1 MKTKELIVAFAAMF
15 ALTIAIPAES
25 AAAPPYWA
33 PANGYR
39 DQTRHIYF
47 PQQNIYYDLQKE
59 VYMYDDGGLWF
70 VIKSVPEKYKNIN
83 LRKSPQVQLFLNTDA
98 PYTENE
104 THRTKYKYL
113 VHESE
118 KTIRET
124 EKLIR
129 KEQKA
134 QEKAERKSEKK

>member
-1 MKTKELIVAFAAMF
+1 MKNLAALFVVLLSVMF
-15 ALTIAIPAES
+15 TLPQQLQAT
-25 AAAPPYWA
+25 PPDWA

-118 KTIRET
+118 KTLRET

-134 QEKAERKSEKK
+134 CEKSVRKSEKK